1 MAQAQE
7 ATLTEGE
14 ALRFRVEGM
23 DCPSCAG
30 KIETVLGRV
39 PGLSEIKVNYSA
51 STLTLKADAP
61 TLQVPTINAKLSGLG
76 FPSALVGASGA
87 SEPAQAPGATAA
99 GGLDHDHDHS
109 DGHAHSR
116 DKMNT
121 NGPTRWWQSKKGRIV
136 LAEVALLAIAYVG
149 SLILPERAE
158 WVFGIAAAIGLVP
171 FAVQAFKLAIA
182 GVPFSIETLMSV
194 AAIGAIAI
202 GESTEAA
209 VVVLLFS
216 IGELLESVAA
226 TKARAGI
233 QSLASLM
240 PKTALLLKNGSQ
252 TEISAGKLVPG
263 DIILVR
269 PGDHVAADGQIT
281 EGSSELNEAAVT
293 GESIPVAKTV
303 GADVFAGTVNASS
316 ALTVRVTK
324 MASDNTIAR
333 IIHMVEE
340 AQGSKAPMARF
351 IDDFSRI
358 YTPAAMVICA
368 LVIVVPP
375 LAFGADWQTW
385 IYRGLSLLLIACPCA
400 LVLSTPAAI
409 ASGLAVGARR
419 GLLIKGGAA
428 LEALGKIKTIAFD
441 KTGTLTAGH
450 PVVTDIISI
459 SETQV
464 RVLAIAAAVER
475 GSSHPIGKAIL
486 DRAAKDGVAI
496 PASSGGSA
504 IAGKG
509 AVAVVDSDEAVVGSP
524 RYASEIRVLAVSDM
538 SKAAV
543 LEEAGKT
550 VVIVT
555 HKNVAIG
562 MIAVRDEPRV
572 DAKAAI
578 ASLKALG
585 IEAVMLTGDNSR
597 TGKAI
602 ADSLGLGVRAELMPQ
617 AKLDEIGRLKKQA
630 PVAMVGDG
638 INDAPALAAA
648 SVGIAMGGG
657 TGVALET
664 ADAALLKDR
673 VSGVVEMV
681 RLARL
686 TLANVRQNVTI
697 SLGLKAVFLVTSLA
711 GVTPLWM
718 AILADTGATV
728 IVTINALR
736 LLRARV

>member
-1 MAQAQE
+1 
-7 ATLTEGE
+7 
-14 ALRFRVEGM
+14 
-23 DCPSCAG
+23 
-30 KIETVLGRV
+30 
-39 PGLSEIKVNYSA
+39 
-51 STLTLKADAP
+51 
-61 TLQVPTINAKLSGLG
+61 
-76 FPSALVGASGA
+76 
-87 SEPAQAPGATAA
+87 
-99 GGLDHDHDHS
+99 
-109 DGHAHSR
+109 
-116 DKMNT
+116 
-121 NGPTRWWQSKKGRIV
+121 
-136 LAEVALLAIAYVG
+136 LAENLA
-149 SLILPERAE
+149 
-158 WVFGIAAAIGLVP
+158 
-171 FAVQAFKLAIA
+171 
-182 GVPFSIETLMSV
+182 
-194 AAIGAIAI
+194 
-202 GESTEAA
+202 
-209 VVVLLFS
+209 
-216 IGELLESVAA
+216 
-226 TKARAGI
+226 
-233 QSLASLM
+233 
-240 PKTALLLKNGSQ
+240 
-252 TEISAGKLVPG
+252 PG

-269 PGDHVAADGQIT
+269 PGDQVAADGEIT

-303 GADVFAGTVNASS
+303 GADVFAGTVNAST

-324 MASDNTIAR
+324 TASDNTIAR

-351 IDDFSRI
+351 IDDFSKI
-358 YTPAAMVICA
+358 YTPAAMAICA
-368 LVIVVPP
+368 LVILVPP

-428 LEALGKIKTIAFD
+428 LETLGKITTIAFD

-450 PVVTDIISI
+450 PIITDIISI
-459 SETQV
+459 SEPEE
-464 RVLAIAAAVER
+464 RVLAIAAAVES

-486 DRAAKDGVAI
+486 NRAAKDGVAI

-509 AVAVVDSDEAVVGSP
+509 AIAVVEGEEAVVGSP
-524 RYASEIRVLAVSDM
+524 RYAAEIRVLAVSEM
-538 SKAAV
+538 SQAVV

-550 VVIVT
+550 VVVVT
-555 HKNVAIG
+555 HKNIAVG
-562 MIAVRDEPRV
+562 MIAVRDEPRP

-578 ASLKALG
+578 GSLKALG
-585 IEAVMLTGDNSR
+585 VEAVMLTGDNAR

-602 ADSLGLGVRAELMPQ
+602 ADSLGLEVRAELMPQ

-664 ADAALLKDR
+664 ADAALLRDR

-681 RLARL
+681 RLSRL

-728 IVTINALR
+728 IVTLNALR
-736 LLRARV
+736 LLRVRL